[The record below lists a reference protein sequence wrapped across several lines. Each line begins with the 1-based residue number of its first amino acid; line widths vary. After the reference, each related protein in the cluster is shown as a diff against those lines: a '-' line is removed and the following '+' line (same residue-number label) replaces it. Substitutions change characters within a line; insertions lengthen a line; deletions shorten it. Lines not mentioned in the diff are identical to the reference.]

1 MMDLTLSSWTLAILP
16 VLVLLAGILWFK
28 WEAAQVGAVSW
39 FIALVVAST
48 YFGADWR
55 LLSLAN
61 SKGMSL
67 SLFVL
72 LIIWG
77 AVLLYNVVEKSG
89 AIKVIGAAM
98 EPLTERGVVAP
109 EDFPLLR
116 HLYAII
122 EEDAPLEIPWKK
134 FFGGMR

>member
-77 AVLLYNVVEKSG
+77 AVLL
-89 AIKVIGAAM
+89 
-98 EPLTERGVVAP
+98 
-109 EDFPLLR
+109 
-116 HLYAII
+116 
-122 EEDAPLEIPWKK
+122 
-134 FFGGMR
+134 